1 MFNYFLG
8 YYNMTHFVKYKDI
21 IYIHCFG
28 PNDDYSSLNKGRYSS
43 NGLKM
48 NSKVFRF
55 NLGTDLYNLKLS
67 KNAKFQLL
75 FLTIPGYYDTTTYS
89 DFNIIRLRTATE
101 CKIWDSYKKSFGYP
115 IIYKQSTAHVPENYV
130 PNMESFISIN
140 SNFFNSGYIEF
151 ELEHPNEGSQDIEFT
166 NSRNN
171 AFYIHFKIIDV
182 EDEETNDRTLAPL
195 MINDETVNYS
205 HNKGN
210 FISKLRDRPVK

>member
-1 MFNYFLG
+1 
-8 YYNMTHFVKYKDI
+8 MTHIIKYKDI
-21 IYIHCFG
+21 VYIHCFG
-28 PNDDYSSLNKGRYSS
+28 PNDEYSALNKGRYSS

-151 ELEHPNEGSQDIEFT
+151 T